1 MRLALLVTLVTLA
14 MGLAPRAG
22 AQVPEVEI
30 AAVPE
35 HTTVAPGGSFRV
47 AVRLRI
53 PDGWHM
59 AWTNAGQTGLPTT
72 LAWTAPRGVGAG
84 VTEWPYPEREEADG
98 LVSHIYRG
106 EVVIVTAFPPD
117 STARGNVAVRHGEFR
132 WGLCRRVCVPQTRTI
147 EVSVPVGRG
156 PVEVSPGWRGL
167 EADLEALPVQ
177 SAGLRLRGV
186 VRGDSV
192 RLTIAGPAVSGM
204 QATTATFFPLE
215 SGAAVV
221 APIRATRG
229 MATVMLPIRVLRSGS
244 RRLAG
249 ILVADP
255 GWLASPRR
263 RALAVT
269 TVVE

>member
-1 MRLALLVTLVTLA
+1 
-14 MGLAPRAG
+14 
-22 AQVPEVEI
+22 
-30 AAVPE
+30 
-35 HTTVAPGGSFRV
+35 
-47 AVRLRI
+47 
-53 PDGWHM
+53 
-59 AWTNAGQTGLPTT
+59 
-72 LAWTAPRGVGAG
+72 
-84 VTEWPYPEREEADG
+84 
-98 LVSHIYRG
+98 
-106 EVVIVTAFPPD
+106 
-117 STARGNVAVRHGEFR
+117 
-132 WGLCRRVCVPQTRTI
+132 
-147 EVSVPVGRG
+147 
-156 PVEVSPGWRGL
+156 
-167 EADLEALPVQ
+167 
-177 SAGLRLRGV
+177 
-186 VRGDSV
+186 V
-192 RLTIAGPAVSGM
+192 RLTIAGPAVGRM

>member
-1 MRLALLVTLVTLA
+1 
-14 MGLAPRAG
+14 
-22 AQVPEVEI
+22 
-30 AAVPE
+30 
-35 HTTVAPGGSFRV
+35 
-47 AVRLRI
+47 
-53 PDGWHM
+53 
-59 AWTNAGQTGLPTT
+59 
-72 LAWTAPRGVGAG
+72 
-84 VTEWPYPEREEADG
+84 
-98 LVSHIYRG
+98 
-106 EVVIVTAFPPD
+106 
-117 STARGNVAVRHGEFR
+117 
-132 WGLCRRVCVPQTRTI
+132 VCVPQTRTI